1 MCDRIRLVTKSN
13 AERQSDYRARQR
25 LADAAAAGQQ
35 SLVELPTPR
44 RGRPPVGDRPMT
56 PAERKARSRAKAKA
70 KREAQ
75 DRAEGMARAAQVRQ
89 PPGDPAQVL
98 ARWCAERLVVP
109 PGHAL
114 AGQPMA
120 LPIFALDWLA
130 EALAPDAK
138 KSLLSVARKNA
149 KSAIIATYLLCR
161 LAGPLAYPG
170 YRAGVCSVS
179 KPKAGE
185 LKRQMQEIAEASGLE
200 GLRFMRSP
208 APGRVEAPGGTVE
221 ILAADESSGHASGF
235 DDAIVDE
242 LGLLEERHRALVN
255 GMVSA
260 TSAKNGRFL
269 SISIQGAAPF
279 TRELIEQ
286 RNAPGIVVHHY
297 AAPDGCDLDDLD
309 AWRAANPGLGTI
321 KSMDYMRQQ
330 AADALAI
337 PANQSFFRAHDLNQP
352 VAPDQQ
358 TIIPLSDWLA
368 CEGQAERRGP
378 VVIGLDL
385 GGTRSMC
392 ALVAYWLETG
402 RLEAWGAFGDNPTLA
417 ARGKADGVG
426 GDYEALH
433 KRGELW
439 TYPGRVTPVDL
450 FLADCMTRL
459 HGQRVV
465 AAGADRYRQGEA
477 LDALEAGLAAAR
489 EQGTPAKPWP
499 MSWRGTGAGKHAQ
512 GTADVRAFQRRA
524 AMRQI
529 SWLPGHAL
537 MAQAIG
543 ETKLRLDPAGNPALD
558 KARGNK
564 SRIDAVQAAVIACG
578 LADEAQRANKGKGK
592 ATRLRIVR

>member
-1 MCDRIRLVTKSN
+1 
-13 AERQSDYRARQR
+13 
-25 LADAAAAGQQ
+25 
-35 SLVELPTPR
+35 
-44 RGRPPVGDRPMT
+44 MT

-70 KREAQ
+70 KREAEA
-75 DRAEGMARAAQVRQ
+75 RAEGMARAAKVPT
-89 PPGDPAQVL
+89 PPADPAGVL

-109 PGHAL
+109 PGHAM
-114 AGQPMA
+114 AGQPMT
-120 LPIFALDWLA
+120 LPPFAVDWLA
-130 EALAPDAK
+130 EALAEDAK
-138 KSLLSVARKNA
+138 KALLSVARKNA
-149 KSAIIATYLLCR
+149 KSAIIAAYLLCR
-161 LAGPLAYPG
+161 LAGPLAFAG
-170 YRAGVCSVS
+170 YRAGVCSVN

-185 LKRQMQEIAEASGLE
+185 LKLQMQAIAEASGLD
-200 GLRFMRSP
+200 GLRFLRSP
-208 APGRVEAPGGTVE
+208 APGRVEAATGGSVD

-235 DDAIVDE
+235 DDAIIDE

-286 RNAPGIVVHHY
+286 RDAPGIVVHHY
-297 AAPDGCDLDDLD
+297 AAPDGCDIDDRT
-309 AWRAANPGLGTI
+309 AWALANPGLGTI
-321 KSMDYMRQQ
+321 KSADYMRQQ

-337 PANQSFFRAHDLNQP
+337 PANQAFFRAHDLNQP
-352 VAPDQQ
+352 VAPDQA

-402 RLEAWGAFGDNPTLA
+402 RLEAWGAFGDNPPLA

-426 GDYEALH
+426 NAYVALH
-433 KRGELW
+433 EHGELW

-450 FLADCMTRL
+450 FLRDCMTRL
-459 HGQRVV
+459 HGQRVI

-477 LDALEAGLAAAR
+477 LDALDAGLEAAR
-489 EQGTPAKPWP
+489 EAGTPVKPWP
-499 MSWRGTGAGKHAQ
+499 MRWRGTGAGKHAT

-529 SWLPGHAL
+529 QWLPGHAL
-537 MAQAIG
+537 MQLAIS
-543 ETKLRLDPAGNPALD
+543 ESRLRLDPAGNPALEKRD
-558 KARGNK
+558 GNK

-578 LADEAQRANKGKGK
+578 LADEAQRAKGKGK

>member
-1 MCDRIRLVTKSN
+1 
-13 AERQSDYRARQR
+13 
-25 LADAAAAGQQ
+25 
-35 SLVELPTPR
+35 
-44 RGRPPVGDRPMT
+44 
-56 PAERKARSRAKAKA
+56 
-70 KREAQ
+70 
-75 DRAEGMARAAQVRQ
+75 
-89 PPGDPAQVL
+89 
-98 ARWCAERLVVP
+98 
-109 PGHAL
+109 
-114 AGQPMA
+114 
-120 LPIFALDWLA
+120 
-130 EALAPDAK
+130 
-138 KSLLSVARKNA
+138 
-149 KSAIIATYLLCR
+149 
-161 LAGPLAYPG
+161 
-170 YRAGVCSVS
+170 
-179 KPKAGE
+179 
-185 LKRQMQEIAEASGLE
+185 
-200 GLRFMRSP
+200 
-208 APGRVEAPGGTVE
+208 
-221 ILAADESSGHASGF
+221 
-235 DDAIVDE
+235 
-242 LGLLEERHRALVN
+242 
-255 GMVSA
+255 
-260 TSAKNGRFL
+260 
-269 SISIQGAAPF
+269 
-279 TRELIEQ
+279 
-286 RNAPGIVVHHY
+286 
-297 AAPDGCDLDDLD
+297 
-309 AWRAANPGLGTI
+309 
-321 KSMDYMRQQ
+321 
-330 AADALAI
+330 
-337 PANQSFFRAHDLNQP
+337 
-352 VAPDQQ
+352 
-358 TIIPLSDWLA
+358 
-368 CEGQAERRGP
+368 
-378 VVIGLDL
+378 
-385 GGTRSMC
+385 MC